1 MIFKMLFSQQLYMHC
16 SQWLL
21 WEDITLRFLNSFVL
35 IVAVTVFN
43 LMILNHFVGKTT
55 FLSEFLRYMKIWHA
69 CASFH
74 WNNTKYTSGTAS
86 ISSITNL
93 LQRTPLGHHVISD
106 LNSCIGIMSTTFYVM
121 FQIFYQSRINKNFSQ
136 PKFDS

>member
-1 MIFKMLFSQQLYMHC
+1 MIFKMLFSQQLCMHC

-21 WEDITLRFLNSFVL
+21 WENITLRFLNSFVL
-35 IVAVTVFN
+35 ILEVTVFN
-43 LMILNHFVGKTT
+43 LMILNHFVGKQHFCQNFWDTWK
-55 FLSEFLRYMKIWHA
+55 SETRVLLFIDITL
-69 CASFH
+69 
-74 WNNTKYTSGTAS
+74 NTLPGLLPS
-86 ISSITNL
+86 L
-93 LQRTPLGHHVISD
+93 VLQRTPLGHHVISN